1 MKHSKGI
8 LPGSPVDLWD
18 KLLIY
23 SIKKHNYKL
32 MKKVLANQKRVSAIV
47 ALALA
52 TVITFMAVINSYGVP
67 ANDEFIFEF
76 DENAL
81 MERVLADMVTEK
93 FATEE
98 EAPRTIKIY
107 NENDELIEAVT
118 LVAGEQVENSETRK
132 LLNRAE
138 YLSGYGNTSIYK
150 VSL

>member
-1 MKHSKGI
+1 MKRIGI
-8 LPGSPVDLWD
+8 
-18 KLLIY
+18 
-23 SIKKHNYKL
+23 KHNHKL
-32 MKKVLANQKRVSAIV
+32 MNQVLANQKRVSAIV

-52 TVITFMAVINSYGVP
+52 TVITFMAVIHSYGVP
-67 ANDEFIFEF
+67 ATDEFTFEF

-81 MERVLADMVTEK
+81 MERALADMVTEK
-93 FATEE
+93 FVTEE

-118 LVAGEQVENSETRK
+118 LVAGEQVENRETRK

-138 YLSGYGNTSIYK
+138 YLSGYGNISIYK

>member
-1 MKHSKGI
+1 
-8 LPGSPVDLWD
+8 
-18 KLLIY
+18 
-23 SIKKHNYKL
+23 
-32 MKKVLANQKRVSAIV
+32 MKKVLANRKRVSAIV

-67 ANDEFIFEF
+67 ATDEFTFEF

-81 MERVLADMVTEK
+81 MERALADMLTEK
-93 FATEE
+93 FVTEE

-118 LVAGEQVENSETRK
+118 LAAGEQVENRETRK

-138 YLSGYGNTSIYK
+138 YLSGYGNISIYK

>member
-1 MKHSKGI
+1 MK
-8 LPGSPVDLWD
+8 P
-18 KLLIY
+18 
-23 SIKKHNYKL
+23 
-32 MKKVLANQKRVSAIV
+32 MKKVLASQKRVSAIV

-67 ANDEFIFEF
+67 ATDELIFEF

-81 MERVLADMVTEK
+81 MEKVLADMVTEK
-93 FATEE
+93 FVTEE
-98 EAPRTIKIY
+98 EAHRTIKIY

-118 LVAGEQVENSETRK
+118 LAAGEQVENRETRK

-138 YLSGYGNTSIYK
+138 YLSTYGNTSIYK

>member
-1 MKHSKGI
+1 MK
-8 LPGSPVDLWD
+8 P
-18 KLLIY
+18 
-23 SIKKHNYKL
+23 
-32 MKKVLANQKRVSAIV
+32 MKKVLASQKRVSAIV

-67 ANDEFIFEF
+67 ATDELIFEF

-81 MERVLADMVTEK
+81 MEKVLADMVTEK
-93 FATEE
+93 FVTEE
-98 EAPRTIKIY
+98 EAHRTIKIY

-118 LVAGEQVENSETRK
+118 LVAGEQVENRETRK

-138 YLSGYGNTSIYK
+138 YLSTYGNTSIYK

>member
-1 MKHSKGI
+1 MKHT
-8 LPGSPVDLWD
+8 
-18 KLLIY
+18 
-23 SIKKHNYKL
+23 YKPI
-32 MKKVLANQKRVSAIV
+32 KKVLASQKRVSAIV

-67 ANDEFIFEF
+67 TTDELTFEF

-81 MERVLADMVTEK
+81 MERVLADMFTEK
-93 FATEE
+93 FVTEE
-98 EAPRTIKIY
+98 EAHRTIKIY

-118 LVAGEQVENSETRK
+118 LVAGEQVENRETRK

-138 YLSGYGNTSIYK
+138 YLSTYGNTSIYK

>member
-1 MKHSKGI
+1 
-8 LPGSPVDLWD
+8 
-18 KLLIY
+18 
-23 SIKKHNYKL
+23 
-32 MKKVLANQKRVSAIV
+32 MKKVLASQKRVSAIV

-67 ANDEFIFEF
+67 ATDEFTFEF

-81 MERVLADMVTEK
+81 MERALADMVTEK
-93 FATEE
+93 FVTEE

-118 LVAGEQVENSETRK
+118 LVAGEQVENRETRK

>member
-1 MKHSKGI
+1 MKYIGI
-8 LPGSPVDLWD
+8 
-18 KLLIY
+18 
-23 SIKKHNYKL
+23 KHNDKL
-32 MKKVLANQKRVSAIV
+32 MKKALANQKRVSAIV

-67 ANDEFIFEF
+67 ATDEFTFEF

-93 FATEE
+93 FVPEE
-98 EAPRTIKIY
+98 EAHQTIKIY

-118 LVAGEQVENSETRK
+118 LVVGEQVENREIRK

-138 YLSGYGNTSIYK
+138 YLSSYGNTSIYK